1 MQQLKPITLKL
12 SSHKIYKVAS
22 LIERITDTD
31 TPFID
36 IRRTNETFQ
45 TMAEEIYKPLFEFIK
60 LHRLEVNFIFTGD
73 YIEKLEKYSPKT
85 LRTLQ
90 TLVRQGLV
98 TLVLDAY
105 YGNSLSALYN
115 MAWWARSVARTQA
128 SLEKT
133 LGFKAEFVYLPQLFR
148 QLELERV
155 TGVLGTT
162 KFLLQSKGKKI
173 DFYQS
178 KLSDLRRFDGQNPAW
193 LEGDADAEC
202 EFYFVPDRFFMLPN
216 RLHFERDR
224 ALAVQAFCMNAG
236 LQYNR
241 FFLRPRTSTAVEP
254 AKSTNPRISE
264 KFSLGLYSQLQ
275 RSVIRLWDYASFI
288 IASEEYV
295 ENQEYTRIKTIS
307 RNFAAL
313 QDPFFLE
320 YLQPKF
326 YHVSHLEL
334 TNFAS
339 PYEAYVSMQACVKH
353 LEILLKNKI

>member
-12 SSHKIYKVAS
+12 STLKIYQAAS

-31 TPFID
+31 TPFVN
-36 IRRTNETFQ
+36 IRKTNENFQ
-45 TMAEEIYKPLFEFIK
+45 AMAEEIYKPLFEFIK
-60 LHRLEVNFIFTGD
+60 LHRLEVNFILTGD

-85 LRTLQ
+85 LHILQ
-90 TLVRQGLV
+90 ALVREGLA

-115 MAWWARSVARTQA
+115 MSWWARSIKRTQT
-128 SLEKT
+128 SLQET
-133 LGFKAEFVYLPQLFR
+133 LGFEAEFVYLPQLFR

-155 TGVLGTT
+155 TDELKVS
-162 KFLLQSKGKKI
+162 KFLLQSKGKKV
-173 DFYQS
+173 DFHRTR
-178 KLSDLRRFDGQNPAW
+178 LSELRRFDGQNAQW
-193 LEGDADAEC
+193 LEGERDVEC

-216 RLHFERDR
+216 KLHFEKEKS
-224 ALAVQAFCMNAG
+224 AAVQAFCMNTG

-241 FFLRPRTSTAVEP
+241 FFLRPRATP
-254 AKSTNPRISE
+254 AKPGSSLRINE

-275 RSVIRLWDYASFI
+275 RSIIRLWDYASFI
-288 IASEEYV
+288 IASEEHV

-320 YLQPKF
+320 YLEPKF

-334 TNFAS
+334 TNFTS
-339 PYEAYVSMQACVKH
+339 PYEAYVTMQACVKH

>member
-12 SSHKIYKVAS
+12 STHKVYEVAS

-31 TPFID
+31 TPFVN
-36 IRRTNETFQ
+36 IRKTNENFQ
-45 TMAEEIYKPLFEFIK
+45 EMAEVIYAPLFEFIK

-73 YIEKLEKYSPKT
+73 YVEKLAKYSPKT
-85 LRTLQ
+85 LHILQ
-90 TLVRQGLV
+90 TLVREGLA

-105 YGNSLSALYN
+105 HGNSLSALYN
-115 MAWWARSVARTQA
+115 MSWWARSIKRTQT
-128 SLEKT
+128 SLQET
-133 LGFKAEFVYLPQLFR
+133 LGFEAEFVYLPQLFR

-155 TGVLGTT
+155 TGELGVQ
-162 KFLLQSKGKKI
+162 KFLLQSKGKKV
-173 DFYQS
+173 DFYQT
-178 KLSDLRRFDGQNPAW
+178 KLSELRRFDGQNAKW
-193 LEGDADAEC
+193 LEGDADVEC

-216 RLHFERDR
+216 KLYFEKEKS
-224 ALAVQAFCMNAG
+224 AAVQAFCMNTG

-241 FFLRPRTSTAVEP
+241 FFLRPRATMKPDST
-254 AKSTNPRISE
+254 PRISE

-288 IASEEYV
+288 IASEEHV

-320 YLQPKF
+320 YLEPKF

-334 TNFAS
+334 TNFTS

-353 LEILLKNKI
+353 LEILLQNKI